1 MATQQA
7 YTSAS
12 PQNQNA
18 YTGKQKPYWVE
29 VQLVDEQGG
38 AVANM
43 PWQAENSATPGGYE
57 KALKG
62 ISDDNGLIRIEPRYG
77 SELRLFID
85 AQPLANEMEQR
96 PMGVSR
102 SK

>member
-1 MATQQA
+1 MATKQA

-12 PQNQNA
+12 PQNQDA

-29 VQLVDEQGG
+29 IQLVDEEGK

-57 KALKG
+57 KELKG
-62 ISDDNGLIRIEPRYG
+62 T
-77 SELRLFID
+77 
-85 AQPLANEMEQR
+85 A
-96 PMGVSR
+96 
-102 SK
+102 